1 MWFQPLFSS
10 RTSLRS
16 TPFTG
21 ALAVACPL
29 LAMLSA
35 AHAGDVEVRPD
46 FTVRASDPQPY
57 DAFGYGLAAD
67 GNALL
72 VGSRGSD
79 STALN
84 GGAIYAFAW
93 SGAAW
98 QQVQKLV
105 FPTAA
110 AGDQIGESLAMRGS
124 VGVAGAPGRGN
135 GGAAFILR
143 FDGGAWFP
151 LTEVNDSSAGVGAAF
166 GTSVAAGADAIA
178 IGAPAST
185 EGVGANA
192 GRVRI
197 FRRAGS
203 AWNSA
208 EFLKAPF
215 PDPGDRFGF
224 AVALDGAWLAVA
236 APGDD
241 DAGVNA
247 GAVYLFRD
255 AEGTYQLAAKILPPG
270 SGAQN
275 AEAGFGQSICL
286 ANSKL
291 LVGAPRSDI
300 AGTDAGAVFRFALSP
315 KGGAADGVLAP
326 PAGTGPCEYGFS
338 IAALGDA
345 VVVGAPGLPRDGGIV
360 GGAFVY
366 LDGTDLDGVLTS
378 PIASMGLVG
387 TRVAVTA
394 ASIVASGPALSIASA
409 NYAGELVAIDRTLDC
424 NTSGT
429 PDAIEIANG
438 TLVDG
443 NEDGVPD
450 ACQCLPDLSGDG
462 VVSAADLALILG
474 FWGTDGSG
482 VIDADL
488 DDDGVVSASDLALVL
503 GNWGPCPN

>member
-1 MWFQPLFSS
+1 MFLDPLASS
-10 RTSLRS
+10 SPPRTPGIPR
-16 TPFTG
+16 
-21 ALAVACPL
+21 ALASAVAL
-29 LAMLSA
+29 LATA
-35 AHAGDVEVRPD
+35 HCVHAGDVAVRPD

-72 VGSRGSD
+72 VGARGSD

-93 SGAAW
+93 SGSAW

-105 FPTAA
+105 FPSAV

-151 LTEVNDSSAGVGAAF
+151 LTEVSDSSAGVGAAF

-178 IGAPAST
+178 IGAPVSA

-203 AWNSA
+203 AWNSV
-208 EFLKAPF
+208 ELLKAPF

-247 GAVYLFRD
+247 GAVYLFRE
-255 AEGTYQLAAKILPPG
+255 AAGTYQLAAKILPPG
-270 SGAQN
+270 SGAHRGN
-275 AEAGFGQSICL
+275 RRRRGVPI
-286 ANSKL
+286 
-291 LVGAPRSDI
+291 R
-300 AGTDAGAVFRFALSP
+300 AVA
-315 KGGAADGVLAP
+315 KGG
-326 PAGTGPCEYGFS
+326 C
-338 IAALGDA
+338 
-345 VVVGAPGLPRDGGIV
+345 
-360 GGAFVY
+360 
-366 LDGTDLDGVLTS
+366 
-378 PIASMGLVG
+378 
-387 TRVAVTA
+387 
-394 ASIVASGPALSIASA
+394 
-409 NYAGELVAIDRTLDC
+409 C
-424 NTSGT
+424 
-429 PDAIEIANG
+429 
-438 TLVDG
+438 
-443 NEDGVPD
+443 
-450 ACQCLPDLSGDG
+450 
-462 VVSAADLALILG
+462 
-474 FWGTDGSG
+474 
-482 VIDADL
+482 
-488 DDDGVVSASDLALVL
+488 
-503 GNWGPCPN
+503 